1 MLYLRFKTKETAQEF
16 KEKFETCQEQLG
28 GEADRSKDSTST
40 WKDTSQDPEEE
51 EDEEG
56 GYYDDDEGESAPMFE
71 AQARMQVKEGGRWSQ
86 EDEVLLRYNKE
97 TVHRFYIGGPQNRF
111 LLSNTV

>member
-28 GEADRSKDSTST
+28 GEADRSKDATST

-51 EDEEG
+51 EIMEFVSQVVAEIQIVPSDKYVPTLLLQEE
-56 GYYDDDEGESAPMFE
+56 
-71 AQARMQVKEGGRWSQ
+71 Q
-86 EDEVLLRYNKE
+86 ELKRY
-97 TVHRFYIGGPQNRF
+97 F
-111 LLSNTV
+111 

>member
-1 MLYLRFKTKETAQEF
+1 MFYPRFKTKETAQEF
-16 KEKFETCQEQLG
+16 KEKFETCQEQLS

-40 WKDTSQDPEEE
+40 WKDTSQDQED

-86 EDEVLLRYNKE
+86 EDEVLLRYIKG
-97 TVHRFYIGGPQNRF
+97 TVHRFLHRGCTEPF
-111 LLSNTV
+111 PA